1 MRAGWTNGMV
11 IGALALSAAIAGC
24 VRRVETASP
33 EARPVRVI
41 ARASGGIGAL
51 DVVRIVELDSSV
63 TRWVAFTRRLCDG
76 GGDSLSR
83 CPAATDSAAGHLDTA
98 SSTRVWTAVR
108 EARLAE
114 LRPDYGMGPGA
125 DRMSLEV
132 RVVGS
137 DGREHA
143 VRGDEST
150 VPPAL
155 ARVVET
161 MNAVISAARGA
172 R

>member
-1 MRAGWTNGMV
+1 MGMV
-11 IGALALSAAIAGC
+11 IGGVTLSATIAGC

-33 EARPVRVI
+33 EVRPVRVI
-41 ARASGGIGAL
+41 ARSTGGIGAL
-51 DVVRIVELDSSV
+51 DVVRIVELDSSA
-63 TRWVAFTRRLCDG
+63 TRWTAFTRRLCDAS
-76 GGDSLSR
+76 GDSVRR
-83 CPAATDSAAGHLDTA
+83 CPAATDSAAGGLSA
-98 SSTRVWTAVR
+98 EGATRVWTAVR
-108 EARLAE
+108 EARFAE
-114 LRPDYGMGPGA
+114 LRPDYGVGPGA

-155 ARVVET
+155 SRVVET
-161 MNAVISAARGA
+161 MNAEISAARGA